1 MNKQLSGKNLVFEK
15 AVNVLSR
22 KVEKSI
28 FKIIFSFHQGKNC
41 VIQMNVIYE
50 YLHSWITIQ
59 ISAAELI
66 IVENYMKGKRLS
78 DVNLDDVKIINDYCV
93 IVEKTGRIQY
103 QSGAL

>member
-1 MNKQLSGKNLVFEK
+1 
-15 AVNVLSR
+15 
-22 KVEKSI
+22 
-28 FKIIFSFHQGKNC
+28 
-41 VIQMNVIYE
+41 MNVIYE

-93 IVEKTGRIQY
+93 IVEITGRIQY

>member
-1 MNKQLSGKNLVFEK
+1 LVFEK

-41 VIQMNVIYE
+41 VIQKMNVIYE

-66 IVENYMKGKRLS
+66 IVENYMKGKRLQ
-78 DVNLDDVKIINDYCV
+78 
-93 IVEKTGRIQY
+93 T
-103 QSGAL
+103 